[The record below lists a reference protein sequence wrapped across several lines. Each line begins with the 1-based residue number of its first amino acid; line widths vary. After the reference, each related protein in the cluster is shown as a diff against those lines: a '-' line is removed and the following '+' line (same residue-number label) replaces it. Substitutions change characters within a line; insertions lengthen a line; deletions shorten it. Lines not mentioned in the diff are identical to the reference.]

1 MRILT
6 STLAVLF
13 MAGTAQAADLKCAQI
28 KLVVPYT
35 AGGATDV
42 AARLVAKNIE
52 PLLKIP
58 TVIETRTGATG
69 NIGTAFVAN
78 STPDGCTLLVNGAVI
93 ATYPHSF
100 KSLSYDPV
108 KDLTAVGS
116 IGVTPTVP
124 MP

>member
-69 NIGTAFVAN
+69 NIGTAVVAN
-78 STPDGCTLLVNGAVI
+78 STPPIPTASKAS
-93 ATYPHSF
+93 ATI
-100 KSLSYDPV
+100 LSRTSQRSAA
-108 KDLTAVGS
+108 LA
-116 IGVTPTVP
+116 
-124 MP
+124 